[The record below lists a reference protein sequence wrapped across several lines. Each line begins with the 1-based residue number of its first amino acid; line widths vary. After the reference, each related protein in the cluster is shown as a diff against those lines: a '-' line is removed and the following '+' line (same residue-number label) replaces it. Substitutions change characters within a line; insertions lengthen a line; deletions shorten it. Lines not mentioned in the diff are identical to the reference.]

1 MRAFLLLFTEKWRAI
16 GRCGESPLHWWPLL
30 YFLSSPSF
38 SRAFPLFSQQ
48 TLIRQ
53 NRIHQNHRIFILKT
67 ACKILEPFQFI
78 FFDTLWSSRLMCWK
92 WKRLIP
98 PMGQNSGIL
107 DTVLKLLFEM
117 HLSLSL
123 LILLFNSLE
132 QCSFNKQQ
140 WSLIGLMFCPR
151 SPTSCWLS
159 TQAPILLS
167 TVGRWEIGLRQR
179 GKGGSVL
186 LTIPMGISSI
196 THFTKRIHLSSFNK
210 PLLPGREIPRCL
222 PGNSGLSESISY
234 FRLSSGEIRF
244 FLRKVHASTLY
255 SSVAN
260 DNSVLLF
267 VYLCICIFDTW

>member
-1 MRAFLLLFTEKWRAI
+1 
-16 GRCGESPLHWWPLL
+16 
-30 YFLSSPSF
+30 
-38 SRAFPLFSQQ
+38 
-48 TLIRQ
+48 
-53 NRIHQNHRIFILKT
+53 
-67 ACKILEPFQFI
+67 
-78 FFDTLWSSRLMCWK
+78 MCWK

-117 HLSLSL
+117 HLSLSV
-123 LILLFNSLE
+123 LILLFYSLE

-196 THFTKRIHLSSFNK
+196 THLSHKEYIEFLQHTFAS
-210 PLLPGREIPRCL
+210 RT
-222 PGNSGLSESISY
+222 GNSEVSSWQFWAVRKY
-234 FRLSSGEIRF
+234 FLFPSLLGGNQVFLEKSTRKYTVQFSSQ
-244 FLRKVHASTLY
+244 
-255 SSVAN
+255 
-260 DNSVLLF
+260 
-267 VYLCICIFDTW
+267 W

>member
-1 MRAFLLLFTEKWRAI
+1 
-16 GRCGESPLHWWPLL
+16 
-30 YFLSSPSF
+30 
-38 SRAFPLFSQQ
+38 
-48 TLIRQ
+48 
-53 NRIHQNHRIFILKT
+53 
-67 ACKILEPFQFI
+67 
-78 FFDTLWSSRLMCWK
+78 
-92 WKRLIP
+92 
-98 PMGQNSGIL
+98 MGQNSGIL

-117 HLSLSL
+117 HLSLSV

-196 THFTKRIHLSSFNK
+196 TLLISHKEYIWVPSTHLCFKDGKFRGVFLAILGCQKVFPISVS
-210 PLLPGREIPRCL
+210 PR
-222 PGNSGLSESISY
+222 GKSGFSWEKY
-234 FRLSSGEIRF
+234 TQVQFRSQR
-244 FLRKVHASTLY
+244 
-255 SSVAN
+255 
-260 DNSVLLF
+260 
-267 VYLCICIFDTW
+267 